1 MIGTRFYRGPINGL
15 DSVLP
20 GANSERALTESWR
33 AREPLTPAKGFA
45 GVRHH
50 RLNVSATRCTT
61 HKLSKKGRGRP
72 ASLHLAGSLV
82 GLPHA
87 RLACHC
93 EAKCCV
99 SLPAHC
105 KECAPCKARK
115 HECSECCVSLPA
127 HSKECV
133 PPSSLSGAKLLQW
146 LTRSA
151 ACTQWSRSWVNS
163 WTPSKKPWTRLATHS
178 PRCGRMASTRWMRQR
193 TLPSLCLRP
202 SVMTSMVGRW
212 QAPRSRSRWSSRLP
226 RRV

>member
-1 MIGTRFYRGPINGL
+1 MIGTRFYRGPIKGL

-127 HSKECV
+127 HSKECAPLLLV
-133 PPSSLSGAKLLQW
+133 GCAVVAMADKISGVHAVVEKLGQQLDALQKTMDKARDTLSE
-146 LTRSA
+146 
-151 ACTQWSRSWVNS
+151 
-163 WTPSKKPWTRLATHS
+163 
-178 PRCGRMASTRWMRQR
+178 
-193 TLPSLCLRP
+193 
-202 SVMTSMVGRW
+202 

>member
-20 GANSERALTESWR
+20 GANSERALTESWW

-99 SLPAHC
+99 SLPAHS
-105 KECAPCKARK
+105 KVCAPLLLVGCAVVAMADKISGVHAVVEKLGQQLDALQKTMDKARDTL
-115 HECSECCVSLPA
+115 SE
-127 HSKECV
+127 
-133 PPSSLSGAKLLQW
+133 
-146 LTRSA
+146 
-151 ACTQWSRSWVNS
+151 
-163 WTPSKKPWTRLATHS
+163 
-178 PRCGRMASTRWMRQR
+178 
-193 TLPSLCLRP
+193 
-202 SVMTSMVGRW
+202 